1 VKAHRFGH
9 TAYVVATVLA
19 VFMAGLA
26 VERLIWVGG
35 ANATGDRS
43 HSMPELSNLAPT
55 NPITN
60 CNFAETLQIAMVV
73 CDFEEE
79 IAR

>member
-1 VKAHRFGH
+1 
-9 TAYVVATVLA
+9 
-19 VFMAGLA
+19 M
-26 VERLIWVGG
+26 GG

-43 HSMPELSNLAPT
+43 HSVPELSNLAPT

-60 CNFAETLQIAMVV
+60 GNFAETPQIAMVLR
-73 CDFEEE
+73 DFEEE

>member
-1 VKAHRFGH
+1 MR
-9 TAYVVATVLA
+9 
-19 VFMAGLA
+19 
-26 VERLIWVGG
+26 E

-60 CNFAETLQIAMVV
+60 CNFAETLQIAMVR